1 MTNFMIPSNGGT
13 LPSAIQAGT
22 LPTEIDI
29 NTEVD
34 DGRFPKLQWAASET
48 KRIAAVVFKE
58 ENGKQV
64 LRLRSQKEFSKFGS
78 TPSIWFREPENRA
91 LAAQCALFYGDARPR
106 IGSVWLEHETDING
120 NILANAGYALKSW
133 IYSFYRHV
141 TIQNLVRGGWDLY
154 THDLLV
160 TCGRGADDA
169 YLATLE
175 EQIIASRQVIFKR
188 IEDGHPVWEV
198 EVIDVDIHVQ
208 FIDGLLLTAIEDL
221 DATQGDFT
229 EDEAMARMWEIF
241 YGVEDRAAFYREMV
255 QRGADDHA
263 CSPERRH

>member
-1 MTNFMIPSNGGT
+1 MANFIIPGNGGI
-13 LPSAIQAGT
+13 LPSAIPAGN

-29 NTEVD
+29 DTEVD
-34 DGRFPKLQWAASET
+34 DGRFPKLQWAAGET

-58 ENGKQV
+58 ENGQQV
-64 LRLRSQKEFSKFGS
+64 LRLLKQKEFSKFGS

-91 LAAQCALFYGDARPR
+91 LAAQCTQARPR
-106 IGSVWLEHETDING
+106 IGSVWLEYETDING
-120 NILANAGYALKSW
+120 QILANAGYVLKSW
-133 IYSFYRHV
+133 IYSPDRHV
-141 TIQNLVRGGWDLY
+141 QIQSLARGGWDLY

-175 EQIIASRQVIFKR
+175 EQIIAGRQVIFKR

-198 EVIDVDIHVQ
+198 EVIDADIHVQ

-221 DATQGDFT
+221 DTTQGDFT